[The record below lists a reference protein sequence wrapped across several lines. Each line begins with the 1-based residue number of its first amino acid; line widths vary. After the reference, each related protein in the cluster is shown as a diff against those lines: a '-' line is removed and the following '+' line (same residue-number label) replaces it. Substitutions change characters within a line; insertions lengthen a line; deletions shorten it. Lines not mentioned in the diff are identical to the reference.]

1 MPCWWNRD
9 WFRGQE
15 NKPQLVASV
24 QRECASPTL
33 GALPQWLKGSIRSVL
48 RREKASNSVSP
59 LSLKSLQW
67 LMPHTPSPISHVV
80 SFHIRSHRPCWRNI
94 TLWYS
99 RTVATSIRSNLSQ
112 SGCWKKQF
120 HLLVQ
125 KMATSV
131 LVLTTLSSNSSLFL
145 LKGWKHLQAKWRGK
159 YQSKGIKT
167 KTKTPKKKPPKTSL
181 DFTCLL
187 VLSYSTVKSKYVP
200 WKYNPMLTLTCKRA
214 HVSRLHTAQI
224 ALFSTLLVLY

>member
-1 MPCWWNRD
+1 MPLQPWGHSLSDWRGLSEVCWEERKHPI
-9 WFRGQE
+9 Q
-15 NKPQLVASV
+15 
-24 QRECASPTL
+24 
-33 GALPQWLKGSIRSVL
+33 
-48 RREKASNSVSP
+48 SP
-59 LSLKSLQW
+59 LWVWRVSNDS
-67 LMPHTPSPISHVV
+67 MPHTPSPISHVV
-80 SFHIRSHRPCWRNI
+80 SLHISSHRPCWRNI

-131 LVLTTLSSNSSLFL
+131 LVLTTLSSNSSLLL
-145 LKGWKHLQAKWRGK
+145 LKGWKHFQAKWRGK

-200 WKYNPMLTLTCKRA
+200 WKCKPMLTLTCKRA

-224 ALFSTLLVLY
+224 AFFSTLLVLY

>member
-99 RTVATSIRSNLSQ
+99 RTVATPSGATHHNLDAEKSNSICLCRKWPLVCWSLQLWAPILLCSFLKAGSTSRQSDGGSIR
-112 SGCWKKQF
+112 
-120 HLLVQ
+120 
-125 KMATSV
+125 
-131 LVLTTLSSNSSLFL
+131 
-145 LKGWKHLQAKWRGK
+145 
-159 YQSKGIKT
+159 
-167 KTKTPKKKPPKTSL
+167 
-181 DFTCLL
+181 
-187 VLSYSTVKSKYVP
+187 VKE
-200 WKYNPMLTLTCKRA
+200 
-214 HVSRLHTAQI
+214 
-224 ALFSTLLVLY
+224 

>member
-15 NKPQLVASV
+15 NKLQLVASV

-33 GALPQWLKGSIRSVL
+33 GELPQWLKGSVRSVP

-59 LSLKSLQW
+59 LNLKSLQW
-67 LMPHTPSPISHVV
+67 LHASHTKSHLTCCV
-80 SFHIRSHRPCWRNI
+80 SLHIRSHRPCWRNI

-131 LVLTTLSSNSSLFL
+131 LVLTTLSSNSLLL

-200 WKYNPMLTLTCKRA
+200 WKCKPMLTLTCKRA

>member
-1 MPCWWNRD
+1 MCLSN
-9 WFRGQE
+9 
-15 NKPQLVASV
+15 
-24 QRECASPTL
+24 L
-33 GALPQWLKGSIRSVL
+33 GG
-48 RREKASNSVSP
+48 
-59 LSLKSLQW
+59 
-67 LMPHTPSPISHVV
+67 TPSVTEGVYQKCAEKRESIQFSLPSESEESPMTHASHTKSHLTCRV

-112 SGCWKKQF
+112 SGSWKKQF
-120 HLLVQ
+120 HLRVQ

-131 LVLTTLSSNSSLFL
+131 LVLTTLSSNSSLLL

-200 WKYNPMLTLTCKRA
+200 WKCKPMLTLTCKRA